1 MSPAPPADGSLVVL
15 GVDPGLRATGWGVL
29 AAAGVDEGLVGG
41 PSLSARG
48 STRLPDGQAGSS
60 RAEPHSHSIPLTLS
74 LSKGLSLTKGLSLP
88 ALSPRR
94 LASSAKGGSAFGGG
108 ESTAEGSKGGAG
120 REELRVLGYGAVVT
134 EARAS
139 LPERLRCLSLGLRE
153 VIERWHPAEVA
164 VEEAFVAANKRVA
177 IAVGEARGVAL
188 LAAAEAGLPV
198 FEYSASEVKQA
209 VAGYGRGS
217 KEQVQ
222 EMLRLQLGLEAA
234 PQPADAA
241 DALAT
246 AFCHLVRRRA
256 EARLRRAKPLSGRRV

>member
-1 MSPAPPADGSLVVL
+1 MRPSAPPPDADHSLVVL
-15 GVDPGLRATGWGVL
+15 GIDPGLRATGWGVL
-29 AAAGVDEGLVGG
+29 ALVGPG
-41 PSLSARG
+41 V
-48 STRLPDGQAGSS
+48 
-60 RAEPHSHSIPLTLS
+60 
-74 LSKGLSLTKGLSLP
+74 
-88 ALSPRR
+88 
-94 LASSAKGGSAFGGG
+94 SSA
-108 ESTAEGSKGGAG
+108 E
-120 REELRVLGYGAVVT
+120 REEFAFQGYGVVMT
-134 EARAS
+134 EPGVP
-139 LPERLRCLSLGLRE
+139 LPERLRRLASGLRE
-153 VIERWHPAEVA
+153 VIDRWQPAEVA

-177 IAVGEARGVAL
+177 IAIGEARGVAL

-246 AFCHLVRRRA
+246 AFCHLMRRRA
-256 EARLRRAKPLSGRRV
+256 DARLAGAGSLLGGRA